1 MCTDAQREQLS
12 ALLDDI
18 YGTFLRDVA
27 TARGKTPEQVAAL
40 LDEGAYDPSRF
51 VEGGWVTGLKYEDEL
66 NKIIEERTGSVS
78 SSAPAGAPGGPA
90 QRSPSG
96 LGTWPGSMDTWVR

>member
-78 SSAPAGAPGGPA
+78 SSAPAGVPGGPV

-96 LGTWPGSMDTWVR
+96 LGTWPGNMDTWVR